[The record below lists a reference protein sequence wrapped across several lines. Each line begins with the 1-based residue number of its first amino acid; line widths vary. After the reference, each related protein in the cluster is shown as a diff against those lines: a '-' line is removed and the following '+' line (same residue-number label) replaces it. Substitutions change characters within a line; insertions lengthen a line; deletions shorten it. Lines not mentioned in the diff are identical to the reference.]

1 MNKIPN
7 PNQQMAMN
15 IKPEDLKPVDCVKCS
30 GDLFLPS
37 FKFKK
42 VSRLLTGS
50 PKDQIVPIE
59 VFVCGNCG
67 TILNELLP
75 KELQNGEEEG

>member
-1 MNKIPN
+1 MNQPMNI
-7 PNQQMAMN
+7 N
-15 IKPEDLKPVDCVKCS
+15 IKPEDLQSVYCTKCN

-75 KELQNGEEEG
+75 KELQNGSEEG